1 MSQHEDEK
9 LDAILRSRRTDAPSS
24 DLAARI
30 IFKAQGRAQVQNVSL
45 WQSLRQ
51 VFVDLHLPKP
61 AYVLA
66 ATLILGIVL
75 GFSTAPSNDSTT
87 DLYSASAQ
95 AFLDDEGLL

>member
-1 MSQHEDEK
+1 MSPNDDEK
-9 LDAILRSRRTDAPSS
+9 LDAILRSRRTEAPRP
-24 DLAARI
+24 DLVARI
-30 IFKAQGRAQVQNVSL
+30 VFKAQGIAQVENASF

-75 GFSTAPSNDSTT
+75 GFSTAPSNDSTADT
-87 DLYSASAQ
+87 YSASAQ
-95 AFLDDEGLL
+95 SFLDDEGLL